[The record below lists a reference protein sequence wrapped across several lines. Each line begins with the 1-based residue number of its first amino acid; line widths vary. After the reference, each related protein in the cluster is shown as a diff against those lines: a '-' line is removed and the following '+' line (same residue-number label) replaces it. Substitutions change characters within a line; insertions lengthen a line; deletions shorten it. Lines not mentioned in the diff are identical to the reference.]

1 MNNYLQDIEKA
12 KEILGNDILEC
23 LKNIFIHLDGE
34 PPRVEKKRYRANNPK
49 HMALLDTLE
58 HEYQFIY
65 IERIENKDFYL
76 LKSYALP
83 LIETNKS
90 KTLLQAM
97 SEIYSLLPALYSER
111 LDESISV
118 EELFAISNLKK
129 DIFLEALFY
138 LGGFHNIHTGLSTSF
153 PYKKGS
159 SFQISEKVLL
169 KEFLQ
174 TVTDYYRWN
183 ILNDGKA
190 NFLNSI
196 ELNQIDNLEPQNNKV
211 GRPNSEQDL
220 NNAYDLL
227 KNRNKINYNGSLK
240 EHVGIIQKTV
250 KIVRQSNN
258 SAGANYK
265 TICKYLSKRFN
276 KDKQSIN

>member
-1 MNNYLQDIEKA
+1 LNNYLQDIENA

-34 PPRVEKKRYRANNPK
+34 PPRVQKKRYRANNLK
-49 HMALLDTLE
+49 HMVLLDTLQ

-111 LDESISV
+111 LDESVLV
-118 EELFAISNLKK
+118 EELFEISNLKK

-138 LGGFHNIHTGLSTSF
+138 LFEYHNIWTGKTLEF

-169 KEFLQ
+169 NEFLQ
-174 TVTDYYRWN
+174 TATDYYRWN
-183 ILNDGKA
+183 ILNNKQNISLPDKEPHITRGRPSKKMMIEDAFKKLDAQGKI
-190 NFLNSI
+190 NRNQSTQSNYSNIRNSI
-196 ELNQIDNLEPQNNKV
+196 
-211 GRPNSEQDL
+211 
-220 NNAYDLL
+220 
-227 KNRNKINYNGSLK
+227 KILYPEADDKGLSD
-240 EHVGIIQKTV
+240 E
-250 KIVRQSNN
+250 
-258 SAGANYK
+258 
-265 TICKYLSKRFN
+265 TIRRTIRKYF
-276 KDKQSIN
+276 